1 MKPWIVAAAL
11 ALGLSGGAASAQAVS
26 DSSAPV
32 DISADE
38 SEVLNSQCLS
48 IWRGNVEVL
57 QDKTR
62 LRASRMTVYYQKR
75 SGDGGCSAT
84 ADRIVAEGNVFYVTQ
99 EQAVRGDM
107 AVYQYAADTITI
119 SGDVIAVQGQD
130 VVRGDRMTIKVRTN
144 DVKMESNAKG
154 RGKSGRVRAVIYP
167 DAKKNAAG
175 KP

>member
-1 MKPWIVAAAL
+1 MKPWIVAAVI
-11 ALGLSGGAASAQAVS
+11 ALGLMGGGVATAQIS

-38 SEVLNSQCLS
+38 SEVLNSQCMS

-75 SGDGGCSAT
+75 DGGCSAT
-84 ADRIVAEGNVFYVTQ
+84 ADRIVAEGNVFYVTPQ
-99 EQAVRGDM
+99 QVVRGDS

-119 SGDVIAVQGQD
+119 TGDVVAVQGQD
-130 VVRGDRMTIKVRTN
+130 VARGDRMTIKVRSN
-144 DVKMESNAKG
+144 DVKLESNVKG
-154 RGKSGRVRAVIYP
+154 RGKPGRVRAVVYP
-167 DAKKNAAG
+167 DAPKTASG